1 MYGDPPTRFS
11 RTLRARRTPVKPSCN
26 ALNKALTAALKLAAV
41 AAIVV
46 AIATMLRIG
55 NAASEV
61 GQLANLILHIDAQC
75 ILGDR
80 SYLSQISGCPNAT
93 SR

>member
-1 MYGDPPTRFS
+1 M
-11 RTLRARRTPVKPSCN
+11 KPSYN

-75 ILGDR
+75 ILGRQVLPLPDLR
-80 SYLSQISGCPNAT
+80 LPECHIPVKLVE
-93 SR
+93 